1 VISPREIVNFY
12 NWRLLD
18 DGSILY
24 LDFSSFFDDLKP
36 ENEEAVRGWVDP
48 FGYLLRP
55 TEDGTGTDV
64 HMIFDVRAFLLLYEG
79 CHQFLTLYVNVF
91 TV

>member
-36 ENEEAVRGWVDP
+36 ENEEAVRGWDDL